1 MSDVVPVIQSLE
13 TAQLRKQA
21 LPEFRAGD
29 TVRVWVLIKEGDK
42 ERTQAFEGVVIRRHH
57 HGARGSFTVRKIS
70 YGVGVERIFPAH
82 SPRIDRVEVVS
93 HGEVRRSRLYYLRD
107 LSGKAARIRERTMN
121 KTAPAAPAPAA
132 EAAADKT
139 S

>member
-1 MSDVVPVIQSLE
+1 MSDVVPAIQSLE
-13 TAQLRKQA
+13 KAQLRKNP

-42 ERTQAFEGVVIRRHH
+42 ERAQAFEGVVIKRHH
-57 HGARGSFTVRKIS
+57 HGPRASFTVRKIS
-70 YGVGVERIFPAH
+70 YSVGVERIFPIH

-93 HGEVRRSRLYYLRD
+93 RGEVRRARLYYLRD

-121 KTAPAAPAPAA
+121 KTAPAA
-132 EAAADKT
+132 EAAADKAT
-139 S
+139 